1 MQNISILAFPVQDLT
16 VARYLAAANIDFIA
30 IDLNRIQNM
39 LSETF
44 LSDIRNWIE
53 GPQLIG
59 YGLESDLDHY
69 IQLNLLDGKICDIS
83 STTIQIQLKD
93 QILDFEKFDKLNPTN
108 PFTWIEVKASEV
120 LGIYD
125 FEEIEA
131 TLLSLGVEL

>member
-16 VARYLAAANIDFIA
+16 IARYLAAANIHFIA
-30 IDLNRIQNM
+30 IDINKIQI
-39 LSETF
+39 S
-44 LSDIRNWIE
+44 
-53 GPQLIG
+53 
-59 YGLESDLDHY
+59 
-69 IQLNLLDGKICDIS
+69 DIS

>member
-59 YGLESDLDHY
+59 YGQEADLDHF
-69 IQLNLLDGKICDIS
+69 IRLNLLDGKISDIS

>member
-1 MQNISILAFPVQDLT
+1 MQKISILAFPVQDLT

-30 IDLNRIQNM
+30 IDLNRIKNM

-59 YGLESDLDHY
+59 YGLEFDLDHY

-83 STTIQIQLKD
+83 SNTIQIQLKD
-93 QILDFEKFDKLNPTN
+93 QILDFEKFDKLRSTN

-131 TLLSLGVEL
+131 TLISLGFEI